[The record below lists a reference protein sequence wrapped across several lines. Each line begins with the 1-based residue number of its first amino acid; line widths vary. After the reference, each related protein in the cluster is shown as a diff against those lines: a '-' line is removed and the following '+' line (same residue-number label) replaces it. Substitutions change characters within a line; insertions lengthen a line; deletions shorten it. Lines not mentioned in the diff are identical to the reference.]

1 MPRLKYKRDKF
12 GQFARVNSLLN
23 FKGKPKGKRKSPKRK
38 PLQSISDGGERDVS
52 RTSVSALKKE
62 RQELHA
68 KIKGGNASDADHKRL
83 KDVQVELKTRGLN
96 RKKDAPQ
103 SKPKSKNGITRDGAK
118 GLKKGD
124 VFSAG
129 GGSVEW
135 RVVSNNEGVILA
147 ERKDSLKGTTKVF
160 YAREFGEKNFEL
172 KESAPPKPK
181 ETATPG

>member
-83 KDVQVELKTRGLN
+83 KDVQVERGNLA
-96 RKKDAPQ
+96 RRTSS
-103 SKPKSKNGITRDGAK
+103 SKSLRRPSPKRLPRLDDSQ
-118 GLKKGD
+118 
-124 VFSAG
+124 
-129 GGSVEW
+129 VE
-135 RVVSNNEGVILA
+135 RRRAS
-147 ERKDSLKGTTKVF
+147 
-160 YAREFGEKNFEL
+160 
-172 KESAPPKPK
+172 
-181 ETATPG
+181 